1 MPHAAFPPDLVQA
14 QRDWNRTYALL
25 AEHQLHTTVLRCRLL
40 DLSLRLVRHPFWATE
55 QGRSPAARVELRRQ
69 VRAQEEEGETCGRSP
84 ERAAGEHSAVHH
96 GVDS

>member
-25 AEHQLHTTVLRCRLL
+25 AEHQLHTTVLRRRLL

-55 QGRSPAARVELRRQ
+55 QGRSPHGPGGAAPPGARS
-69 VRAQEEEGETCGRSP
+69 GGGRGGLWSI
-84 ERAAGEHSAVHH
+84 A
-96 GVDS
+96 